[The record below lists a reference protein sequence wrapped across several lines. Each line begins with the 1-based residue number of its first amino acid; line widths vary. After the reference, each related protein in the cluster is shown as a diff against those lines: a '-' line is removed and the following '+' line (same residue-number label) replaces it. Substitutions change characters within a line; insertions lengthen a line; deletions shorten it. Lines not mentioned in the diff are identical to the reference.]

1 MNIAIINGPNLN
13 LLGKRE
19 PHIYGSLRFEDYFA
33 DLQAAYS
40 DKAVLHYFQS
50 NTEGEIINELHR
62 IGFEYQGILLNA
74 GALTHTSIAIAD
86 AIAAISCPVI
96 EVHISNVYAR
106 EAFRHHSYLAPN
118 CVGCISG
125 LGLEGYRL
133 GLQYFIN
140 QAKTR

>member
-1 MNIAIINGPNLN
+1 MNIAIVNGPNLN

-19 PHIYGSLRFEDYFA
+19 PHIYGSLCFEDYFA
-33 DLQAAYS
+33 ELQAAYT

-50 NTEGEIINELHR
+50 NIEGEIINELHR
-62 IGFEYQGILLNA
+62 IGFEYQGILVNA
-74 GALTHTSIAIAD
+74 GAFTHSSIAIAD

-96 EVHISNVYAR
+96 EIHISNVYAR

-140 QAKTR
+140 QAKTL